1 MNLPPVQAAIDS
13 LEKNGVN
20 YELYDKVRIEPTDA
34 RWIQG
39 STFGPVT
46 PYIEWELAKD
56 FLRFEIHD

>member
-1 MNLPPVQAAIDS
+1 MNLPPVQAAIES

-46 PYIEWELAKD
+46 PKGTLPGVIQGL
-56 FLRFEIHD
+56 